1 MATFSQGFLNALTR
15 PSFGQGLF
23 QLGQGIGQAPARRQ
37 AQQESLQKYKDISK
51 VVSQG
56 DVSARSGDPR
66 GLNIAIN
73 NLQQRLQNAK
83 SVDEAVAITAQINKL
98 KNQTTIAEQG
108 EEIKNTNETF
118 MQAAN

>member
-51 VVSQG
+51 VV
-56 DVSARSGDPR
+56 
-66 GLNIAIN
+66 
-73 NLQQRLQNAK
+73 
-83 SVDEAVAITAQINKL
+83 
-98 KNQTTIAEQG
+98 
-108 EEIKNTNETF
+108 
-118 MQAAN
+118 